1 VVSKNTPMMTIA
13 EMLAVQ
19 NPMKWS
25 ALENPI
31 ELSQVYIKYASRW
44 VNMSEIERLIDQETP
59 EEFEFIFTQS
69 DDTAIVESLIDIW
82 STLN

>member
-1 VVSKNTPMMTIA
+1 MMTIV

-31 ELSQVYIKYASRW
+31 QVSQVYIQYASRW
-44 VNMSEIERLIDQETP
+44 VGMSEIERLLDEDTP
-59 EEFEFIFTQS
+59 EEFEYLFS
-69 DDTAIVESLIDIW
+69 HSEDKDIVQTVIDIW

>member
-1 VVSKNTPMMTIA
+1 MTIA

-59 EEFEFIFTQS
+59 EEFEFIFTHS

>member
-1 VVSKNTPMMTIA
+1 MMTIA

-31 ELSQVYIKYASRW
+31 ELSQIYIKDASRW

>member
-1 VVSKNTPMMTIA
+1 MMTIA

>member
-1 VVSKNTPMMTIA
+1 MTIA

-59 EEFEFIFTQS
+59 EEFEFIFTES

>member
-1 VVSKNTPMMTIA
+1 MTIA

-59 EEFEFIFTQS
+59 EELEFIFTQS

>member
-1 VVSKNTPMMTIA
+1 MMTIA

-69 DDTAIVESLIDIW
+69 DDTAIVETVIDIW

>member
-1 VVSKNTPMMTIA
+1 MMTIA

-31 ELSQVYIKYASRW
+31 ELSQIYIKYASRW

-59 EEFEFIFTQS
+59 EEFEFIFTES

>member
-1 VVSKNTPMMTIA
+1 MMTIA

-31 ELSQVYIKYASRW
+31 ELSQIYIKYASRW

>member
-1 VVSKNTPMMTIA
+1 MMTIA

-31 ELSQVYIKYASRW
+31 ELSQVYIKYASLW

>member
-1 VVSKNTPMMTIA
+1 MTIA

-44 VNMSEIERLIDQETP
+44 VSMSEIERLIDQETP

>member
-1 VVSKNTPMMTIA
+1 MTIA

>member
-1 VVSKNTPMMTIA
+1 MTIA

-44 VNMSEIERLIDQETP
+44 VNMSEVERLIDQETP

>member
-1 VVSKNTPMMTIA
+1 MMTIA

-44 VNMSEIERLIDQETP
+44 VNMSEVERLIDQETP

>member
-1 VVSKNTPMMTIA
+1 MTIA

-31 ELSQVYIKYASRW
+31 ELSQIYIKYASRW

>member
-1 VVSKNTPMMTIA
+1 MTIA

-31 ELSQVYIKYASRW
+31 ELSQIYIKYASRW

-59 EEFEFIFTQS
+59 EEFEFIFTES

>member
-1 VVSKNTPMMTIA
+1 MMTIA

-44 VNMSEIERLIDQETP
+44 VSMSEIERLIDQETP
-59 EEFEFIFTQS
+59 EEFEFIFTRS
-69 DDTAIVESLIDIW
+69 EDKAIVETVIDIW

>member
-1 VVSKNTPMMTIA
+1 MMTIA

-59 EEFEFIFTQS
+59 EEFEFIFTES

>member
-1 VVSKNTPMMTIA
+1 MTIA

-19 NPMKWS
+19 NPIKWS

-44 VNMSEIERLIDQETP
+44 VNMSEVERLIDQETP